1 MTAKVDSLCSS
12 TNLSPLDALLED
24 ANLYH
29 IFKSGISMAK
39 GRKFG
44 GVMWQK
50 RGLSLF
56 FGRDCLKCWNEK
68 VPGESLEIQI
78 LIVSITKVKS
88 HFVIEKTKLSKLF
101 GFMTTGNHLPTIF

>member
-1 MTAKVDSLCSS
+1 MDSSCSS

-29 IFKSGISMAK
+29 IFKYGISMAK

-44 GVMWQK
+44 EVMWQK

-56 FGRDCLKCWNEK
+56 FGRDCLEYWNEK

-78 LIVSITKVKS
+78 LIVSITKAKS

-101 GFMTTGNHLPTIF
+101 GFMATGNHLPTIF

>member
-1 MTAKVDSLCSS
+1 MDSLCSS

-29 IFKSGISMAK
+29 IFKYGISMAK

-44 GVMWQK
+44 EVMWQK

-56 FGRDCLKCWNEK
+56 FERDCLEYLNEK

-78 LIVSITKVKS
+78 LIVSITKMKS

-101 GFMTTGNHLPTIF
+101 GFMASGNHLPTIF

>member
-1 MTAKVDSLCSS
+1 MDSSCSS

-29 IFKSGISMAK
+29 IFKYGISMVK

-44 GVMWQK
+44 EVVWQK

-56 FGRDCLKCWNEK
+56 FGRDCLEYWNEK

-78 LIVSITKVKS
+78 LIVSITKMKS

-101 GFMTTGNHLPTIF
+101 GFMASGNHLPTIF